1 MVMIANKRNEKEMV
15 DDLTLFLGAEAEK
28 FVSWLL
34 VVLGRIKKAMELP
47 DITEINN
54 GESKKK
60 LKKSGECSSD
70 EKHKKSN
77 LKDKRKFREE
87 KCEGDKIKKDKPNE
101 KSEIE
106 VGNKIEKNDRN
117 DVESL
122 RKDKEKHKDKRRE
135 WQNEKEKVVDRT
147 STKIQK
153 KENEPEKKD
162 EKKKDIKKE
171 KNVLNRKEKEKK
183 EGKVEKAK
191 KVEDDDGSE
200 KTKISKMQKIDKS
213 LKKKTNLE
221 KLIAKEKI
229 DDSEDIR
236 INAEAEARRIE
247 QRTDRRSN
255 PMEFVK
261 KIAYDINK
269 RLNVSETTVEKN
281 EVENILEKSNEKPLN
296 NKNKTPGGAL
306 NDSLH
311 AVSQYEDRDVE
322 TKKNKTNEKLSSN
335 RRSLSQSKKEKNRS
349 VSKTRTRSRSRSR
362 SRTRSRTR
370 YTNRLVNEQNLTKR
384 KDRSRSRSLKRNFK
398 SRGRSKSNSLHKTTR
413 RDNKGRSRSNSLHR
427 TIRRSFRSRSPKR
440 NKSHSRSPHKDTK
453 KHRSNSPHRSRR
465 HSKSISPQR
474 RVYNK
479 DNKKKSSHKSK
490 DEKLDKVQKD
500 KSNDVIDK
508 KYESSKDSKRR
519 PNIHRDHQ
527 ASSVLLKKAMAEV
540 VVKKPLVDI
549 KVTDNEE
556 EGNSDNNMDKEKILK
571 DTYDEN
577 IEKVLH
583 VKSNED
589 ITLDS
594 HSRDRRVINIDES
607 QITVCFN
614 VNDSDNR
621 IKSKGS
627 GKELDKGETNNKN
640 GISKYDARYAILK
653 SRDQNNKQL
662 DKYSRS
668 NTIKESKKKE
678 YAGSMVA
685 DIEEQA
691 RKQQRYTQRKI
702 LRNNKR
708 HSENKSSYTH
718 KRVAEDS
725 SESDSQT
732 HTDVLKTET
741 RRIELQEISR
751 HLKPTVD
758 LRELLK
764 RDKPLSDDEDVLAR
778 KLRQKLKEE
787 KHKRL
792 FGKLAP
798 GEETILKE
806 ERMHLRKELK
816 KRTIQKKI
824 TKQPVL
830 ETSIVDKKKEDNV
843 EDEFSDEWVENQQ
856 AENNINESDN
866 ENKQRKFNKK
876 NQKIKCKNE
885 GYSYNDDDTNKE
897 FSVDNEAENLDGN
910 NDIESE
916 IRDNEIQ
923 IHLEAGKRS
932 AEKIEESIE
941 DEVTNVTR
949 GEITNTKI
957 EDQNNGNTSKDK
969 SAEKR
974 KKKRVKHEFIV
985 TLDGIDVSRHLSGNT
1000 EFSPKHHSRQHQ
1012 KESRDRK
1019 ESSSFTQSDEE
1030 FEEIMKKK
1038 DKESEQL
1045 ERNKRKH
1052 RESRHSYNR
1061 RRKLSDS
1068 VELELELA
1076 EQKLKAQKLL
1086 RKSLKQVQNLDTK
1099 MLIEKTKHKTF
1110 INPHFQPKIP
1120 IIDNVSSPLN
1130 NFCLLPTLHL
1140 VVPPSPT
1147 VETNT
1152 LNEVKETIDTNI
1164 PNMKYSC
1171 DYNEPITPNA
1181 AALVVNSTE
1190 TTNVK
1195 VTVEESS
1202 FPEQKNR
1209 TIQERCVYWPS
1220 CKNSFCKYVHPS
1232 IPCKAFPKC
1241 SFGDRCLYIHPICK
1255 FGERCNVAD
1264 CQYIHS
1270 KSLPL
1275 MPGSQQI
1282 CNFGLNCSKLD
1293 CSFKHPIPMPCRYGN
1308 LCKNRDCLYTHEKP
1322 ATGSS
1327 LKWTA
1332 GKLHISERSFAV
1344 DESKVTETPIAIT
1357 LN

>member
-1 MVMIANKRNEKEMV
+1 MELGAEINQKVKKTIKKQLQALDCYVDDELPEYIMVMIANKRNEKEMV

-106 VGNKIEKNDRN
+106 VGNKIMEKNDRN

-147 STKIQK
+147 KIQK
-153 KENEPEKKD
+153 KENESEKKE

-171 KNVLNRKEKEKK
+171 KNVLNRKEKK

-191 KVEDDDGSE
+191 AKVEDDDSSE
-200 KTKISKMQKIDKS
+200 KAKISKTQKIDKS

-221 KLIAKEKI
+221 KLIAKEKSI

-322 TKKNKTNEKLSSN
+322 TKKNKSNEKLSSN
-335 RRSLSQSKKEKNRS
+335 QRSLSQSKKEKNRS
-349 VSKTRTRSRSRSR
+349 VSRTRTRSRSRSR

-384 KDRSRSRSLKRNFK
+384 KDRSRSRSFKRNFK
-398 SRGRSKSNSLHKTTR
+398 SRGRSRSNSLHKTTR
-413 RDNKGRSRSNSLHR
+413 RINKGRSRSNSLHR
-427 TIRRSFRSRSPKR
+427 TKRRSFRSRSPKR

-453 KHRSNSPHRSRR
+453 KHRSNSPHCSRR

-479 DNKKKSSHKSK
+479 DNKKTSTHKSK
-490 DEKLDKVQKD
+490 DEKSDKVQKD
-500 KSNDVIDK
+500 KSNDVINK

-556 EGNSDNNMDKEKILK
+556 EGNSDNNMDREKIIK
-571 DTYDEN
+571 NTYDEN

-589 ITLDS
+589 ITSDS

-627 GKELDKGETNNKN
+627 GKELDKDETNDKN

-708 HSENKSSYTH
+708 HSEGKSSYTH
-718 KRVAEDS
+718 KRVGEDS

-732 HTDVLKTET
+732 HTNVLKTET

-764 RDKPLSDDEDVLAR
+764 RDKPLSDDEDILAR

-830 ETSIVDKKKEDNV
+830 ETLIVDKKREDNA

-916 IRDNEIQ
+916 IKDNEIQ
-923 IHLEAGKRS
+923 IHLE
-932 AEKIEESIE
+932 
-941 DEVTNVTR
+941 
-949 GEITNTKI
+949 
-957 EDQNNGNTSKDK
+957 
-969 SAEKR
+969 
-974 KKKRVKHEFIV
+974 RVKHEFIV

-1000 EFSPKHHSRQHQ
+1000 ESSPKHHSRQHQ

-1171 DYNEPITPNA
+1171 DTKEPITSNA
-1181 AALVVNSTE
+1181 APSLVNSSE

-1241 SFGDRCLYIHPICK
+1241 SFGDRCLYVHPICK

-1264 CQYIHS
+1264 CQYMHS

-1282 CNFGLNCSKLD
+1282 CNFGLNCSKSD

-1344 DESKVTETPIAIT
+1344 DDSKVTETPIAIT